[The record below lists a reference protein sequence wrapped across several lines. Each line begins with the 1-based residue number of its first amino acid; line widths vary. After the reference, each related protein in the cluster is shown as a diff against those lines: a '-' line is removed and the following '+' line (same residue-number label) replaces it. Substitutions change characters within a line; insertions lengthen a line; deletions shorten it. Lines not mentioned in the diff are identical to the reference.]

1 MSKEGI
7 NVDLANIES
16 IHYCYMPMS
25 ITKVYSF
32 IGFASYFIRFVEVFS
47 TIAVPLNLFIH
58 KDVTFVWSEESEM
71 RFWKLKELFIT
82 TIILTLPVDGD
93 GFMVYY
99 DASRVGLGCVFMQRG
114 HVISHIPQQIK
125 HHEQN
130 YPIH

>member
-7 NVDLANIES
+7 NVDLSNIES
-16 IHYCYMPMS
+16 IHYCYMPTS
-25 ITKVYSF
+25 IIKVYSF
-32 IGFASYFIRFVEVFS
+32 IGLASYFIRFVEGFS
-47 TIAVPLNLFIH
+47 TIAVPLNLFTH

-99 DASRVGLGCVFMQRG
+99 DASRVGLGCVLMQRG
-114 HVISHIPQQIK
+114 QVISHIHRQIK

-130 YPIH
+130 YPTH